1 MSDPHTRPLSAPELA
16 THREEIHRAFSKAD
30 AALAR
35 NTITQ
40 AQRDGFLT
48 QMYGSKDER
57 EALDLLQLRATA
69 NSDLK
74 AEIVI
79 EDMTDEEAVTKRAV
93 HESFTK
99 LDRAVAQGTIT
110 VAERDAYLRT
120 KHGHTER
127 AAAVERVATKATRE
141 QNRGHDPRTL
151 VIGFAV
157 MMVAMLGALFWLGGG
172 ITGAVIQE
180 TTLDMDRIITETTD
194 IPILLDNTDAV
205 GILATAYGAG
215 DILIT
220 LDIDGEQRTIA
231 QYFEGRIATVHGSLE
246 QRRYVEGETVTIQTL
261 GEIVGATL
269 VRADGTEPIDP
280 ATFAR
285 ELPIG
290 SYVIVLL
297 AQEGDGVI
305 QEELP
310 FTVVAPDAPLPNAV
324 LTGCGEACAL
334 ERTSGSATLRITIV
348 GDATLNLSNVILT
361 KLVNTPPVFSAII
374 PDQEG
379 AVITIDL
386 ADYFTD
392 ADGDALLYE
401 TSHPAGA
408 TETLNG
414 SVLTISGRAGT
425 YTYIAYASDLAE
437 LVESNAFT
445 VTIMPET
452 VDNTTTNATL
462 NATEPVLEPMPTNET
477 EPTINESTPVT
488 PFPET
493 SLNETNLT
501 IDECANA
508 DPNLRPVSCL
518 NVDGG
523 RYFEEEVLLETTTR
537 EARGRITPIGNL
549 LITGRVIESSTGSAL
564 DSDYRIGHND
574 DFAYVPTIWI
584 DAAGNLNLRG
594 QLHEENENLVP
605 PPGSHALMNRR
616 GVYMMWADPV
626 LGDLYLRGNVISYR
640 TSVYE

>member
-35 NTITQ
+35 NAITQ

-57 EALDLLQLRATA
+57 EALDLLQLRAAASADT
-69 NSDLK
+69 K
-74 AEIVI
+74 ADIVI
-79 EDMTDEEAVTKRAV
+79 EDVTDEEAVTKRAV

-99 LDRAVAQGTIT
+99 LDRAVARGTIT
-110 VAERDAYLRT
+110 VAERDAYLRA

-127 AAAVERVATKATRE
+127 ELAVERTAKRATRE
-141 QNRGHDPRTL
+141 NEAGHDPRTL

-180 TTLDMDRIITETTD
+180 TTLDLNRYITETTD
-194 IPILLDNTDAV
+194 IPVLLDNTDAV

-215 DILIT
+215 DILVT

-231 QYFEGRIATVHGSLE
+231 QYREGAIATVHGSLE
-246 QRRYVEGETVTIQTL
+246 KRRYTEGDLITIQTL
-261 GEIVGATL
+261 GQIVGATL

-310 FTVVAPDAPLPNAV
+310 FTVVAVDAEPPHAV

-334 ERTSGSATLRITIV
+334 ERRSGPATLRITVV

-361 KLVNTPPVFSAII
+361 KLENTPPVFAVTI

-379 AVITIDL
+379 ITVTIDL
-386 ADYFTD
+386 ADHFAD

-401 TSHPAGA
+401 TSHPLGA

-414 SVLTISGRAGT
+414 SILTISGRAGA

-437 LVESNAFT
+437 LVESNPFT
-445 VTIMPET
+445 VTLLPET
-452 VDNTTTNATL
+452 VGNETI
-462 NATEPVLEPMPTNET
+462 NATEPVLEPALNET
-477 EPTINESTPVT
+477 PTPELNDTPSIDT
-488 PFPET
+488 LPDPA
-493 SLNETNLT
+493 LNETNLT
-501 IDECANA
+501 IDECAIA
-508 DPNLRPVSCL
+508 DPNLRPASCL
-518 NVDGG
+518 NAEGG
-523 RYFEEEVLLETTTR
+523 RYFEEDVLLETFTR

-549 LITGRVIESSTGSAL
+549 LITGRVIEGSTGSAVE
-564 DSDYRIGHND
+564 SDYRIGYND
-574 DFAYVPTIWI
+574 DFQYVPTIWI

-605 PPGSHALMNRR
+605 PSGSHALMNRR

-626 LGDLYLRGNVISYR
+626 SGDLYIRGNVIPYR